1 MSLFLRF
8 DRPGRRQSLAAIATL
23 ALLMPMPASA
33 ASHSGGHSSGHSSSR
48 SSSSGHGSWHGGSG
62 PRYYPRPFFRG
73 YIPLPFPPLY
83 YDPPAAY
90 YPGYPYGYGYNNYD
104 PSGAYMPPQDQAPST
119 YIEAPN
125 YITSP
130 SAATPQLPLEQRVQ
144 RLKDM
149 CDKGLFTPEEC
160 ASRRQELLNRM

>member
-1 MSLFLRF
+1 MSPFSALNARW
-8 DRPGRRQSLAAIATL
+8 RRRCLIAAGAALILA
-23 ALLMPMPASA
+23 MQVPANA
-33 ASHSGGHSSGHSSSR
+33 APHSSARSSSR
-48 SSSSGHGSWHGGSG
+48 PGTSHGAWHGGAGS
-62 PRYYPRPFFRG
+62 RSYPRPFFRG
-73 YIPLPFPPLY
+73 YIPLPLPPLY

-104 PSGAYMPPQDQAPST
+104 PSGAYMPPQDQGPST

-130 SAATPQLPLEQRVQ
+130 AAATPQLPLEQRAQ

-160 ASRRQELLNRM
+160 SSRRQELLNQM